1 MMVRDIDIAQELVQ
15 EAFARVWAAS
25 TTPSQE
31 AEFRRYLYRTITNL
45 AHDYHRHRA
54 RQRSIPME
62 MPTVLNPLDEVE
74 QRAGDDA
81 LRQALDQLTLRE
93 RQAIYLRYFEDESFA
108 ETARVMRA
116 PQVTVRVIVHR
127 ALAKLRRRLGSNA
140 VAGGVAI

>member
-1 MMVRDIDIAQELVQ
+1 MMVHDIDIAQEMVQ

-31 AEFRRYLYRTITNL
+31 VEFRRYLYRTITNL
-45 AHDYHRHRA
+45 ARDYHRHRA
-54 RQRSIPME
+54 RQRTIPME
-62 MPTVLNPLDEVE
+62 VPTVVNPLDDVE

-81 LRQALDQLTLRE
+81 LRRALDQLTLRE
-93 RQAIYLRYFEDESFA
+93 RQAIYLRYFEDQSFA

-127 ALAKLRRRLGSNA
+127 ALAKLRRQLSANA
-140 VAGGVAI
+140 VTGGVAI